1 MDLAIVNGAVW
12 RPGNPQPATAVAIF
26 GEHIAAIGTDDE
38 ILALTSTATRVIDA
52 EHGTIMPAFNDAHV
66 HFLMGSRALG
76 ELDLHGAETLDEVER
91 RITAYAKARREGW
104 VVGRGW
110 FYSAFPGAMPTVA
123 LLDRLIPDR
132 PAFIESYDAHTGWAN
147 SKALALAGTS
157 TIDVLREEAMGTV
170 TRHIPAR
177 TRSEE
182 LDALRAGMRL
192 AAAHGI
198 ASVQEAGH
206 GLDQLPLWDALHA
219 AGDLTLRVRV
229 AFDVVPGMGLTEW
242 KHRLDEY
249 EEVTRARAPNGWVT
263 TGILK
268 AFADGVIESRTAWV
282 LDPYEGEVDGMGAPN
297 FPGSS
302 LAEDVRAASG
312 RGWQVQVHAIGA
324 AAIRQALDAF
334 AGTAPERRHRIE
346 HIEAPSPLDINRFD
360 EVGVIASMQP
370 QHAEP
375 NRNLFDAW
383 AKNLGPTRAAGGWP
397 WASLLRS
404 SARLAFGSDWPVVP
418 IDPFFS
424 LHVAVNRQ
432 TRDHTPP
439 GGWIPAERLSLEQAV
454 EPWTSGS
461 AYAEHAEHTK
471 GEIRAGLLAD
481 LAVLDRNLGAIRE
494 DEIKG
499 TKVTATVVGGR
510 IVYEG

>member
-1 MDLAIVNGAVW
+1 MDVAIVNGAVW
-12 RPGNPQPATAVAIF
+12 RPGAPRGATAVAIA
-26 GEHIAAIGTDDE
+26 GERIAAVGTDDE
-38 ILALTSTATRVIDA
+38 IRALAGPHTRVIDA
-52 EHGTIMPAFNDAHV
+52 AHGTIMPAFNDAHE

-76 ELDLHGAETLDEVER
+76 ELDLYGAETVDEIGR
-91 RITAYAKARREGW
+91 RIDGYAKAHGDGW

-132 PAFIESYDAHTGWAN
+132 PAYIESYDAHTGWAN
-147 SKALALAGTS
+147 SKALALAGAS
-157 TIDVLREEAMGTV
+157 TTDVLKEEAMLGV

-177 TRSEE
+177 TRGEE
-182 LDALRAGMRL
+182 LDALRSGMRL
-192 AAAHGI
+192 AASHGI

-206 GLDQLPLWDALHA
+206 GLDQLPLWDALHE
-219 AGDLTLRVRV
+219 AGDLTLRVRL
-229 AFDVVPGMGLTEW
+229 AFDVEPGLELDDW
-242 KHRLDEY
+242 VRRLDEY
-249 EEVTRARAPNGWVT
+249 EEVTHARATNAWVS

-268 AFADGVIESRTAWV
+268 AFADGVIESGTAWV
-282 LDPYEGEVDGMGAPN
+282 LDPYEGALDGTGYPN
-297 FPGSS
+297 FTGSS
-302 LAEDVRAASG
+302 LADAVRAASG

-334 AGTAPERRHRIE
+334 AGTARERRHRIE
-346 HIEAPSPLDINRFD
+346 HIEAPSPADIPRFA
-360 EVGVIASMQP
+360 ELGVIASMQP

-404 SARLAFGSDWPVVP
+404 GARLAFGSDWPVVP

-424 LHVAVNRQ
+424 LHMAVNRQ
-432 TRDHTPP
+432 TRDHTPRE
-439 GGWIPAERLSLEQAV
+439 GWRPAERISLEQAV
-454 EPWTSGS
+454 APWTSGS
-461 AYAEHAEHTK
+461 AYAEHGELTK
-471 GEIRAGLLAD
+471 GEIRESLLAD
-481 LAVLDRNLGAIRE
+481 LAVLDRNLAGIPA
-494 DEIKG
+494 DEIEA
-499 TKVTATVVGGR
+499 THVTATVVGGR